1 VTVKTLGLKKKGK
14 EKDIYPRNAYFR
26 LPLYQLFLGIL
37 NILSQKLAKYTEK
50 SFSIKCVSVGFHLFC
65 P

>member
-1 VTVKTLGLKKKGK
+1 MLQVAPVPVISWNSEHPQPK
-14 EKDIYPRNAYFR
+14 
-26 LPLYQLFLGIL
+26 FLGIL

-50 SFSIKCVSVGFHLFC
+50 TSSMKCVRVGFHLFW